1 MEERLQKIL
10 SNAGVASRRSAEEM
24 IRAGRVTVDGVC
36 VTELGRKYDAALHE
50 IAVDGIPVQMRQ
62 ERIYFLLN
70 KPVGYLCTA
79 RDDRG
84 RKTVLELLPDTAARL
99 YPVGRLDADTE
110 GLLLITNDGA
120 MTQGLLH
127 PRYEIDK
134 VYRAEVTGTVTQE
147 KLRQLRGGILLE
159 DGMTAPARVRVLG
172 ADDGVTTV
180 EIVIHEGRNRQVRR
194 MFAAIGCRVR
204 RLRRVRFAMLTL
216 KDLPCGAS
224 RPLMQEEIRELKILS
239 GVMSGETDRRR
250 GRGTRGHDG
259 CVGSGGAWRK
269 RSAHREDAARRTQDD
284 DHG

>member
-10 SNAGVASRRSAEEM
+10 SNAGVASRRAAEEM
-24 IRAGRVTVDGVC
+24 IRAGRVAVDGITI
-36 VTELGRKYDAALHE
+36 TELGSKYDPARHK
-50 IAVDGIPVQMRQ
+50 IAVDGKFIR
-62 ERIYFLLN
+62 EYEKRCYILLN
-70 KPVGYLCTA
+70 KPRGYLSTV

-84 RKTVLELLPDTAARL
+84 RKTVLDLLPDFPVRL

-134 VYRAEVTGTVTQE
+134 VYRAEIEGALTPE
-147 KLRQLRGGILLE
+147 KLRHLRGGILLE
-159 DGMTAPARVRVLG
+159 DGITAPARMRILS
-172 ADDGVTTV
+172 ADDMVTTV

-194 MFAAIGCRVR
+194 MFAAVGCRVL

-224 RPLMQEEIRELKILS
+224 RPLSAEEIRELKVLS
-239 GVMSGETDRRR
+239 GGDVR
-250 GRGTRGHDG
+250 
-259 CVGSGGAWRK
+259 
-269 RSAHREDAARRTQDD
+269 
-284 DHG
+284 